1 MQKLIRAG
9 LASLLF
15 LAPMAAPILAPG
27 VSNAADAANPAQ
39 EAVEKTVELAKE
51 NPGKAAGVAGCAA
64 ILIFPPAA
72 IWCAASLI
80 GGATYDGD
88 TQKLV
93 KEVIE

>member
-1 MQKLIRAG
+1 MRKGLFFAMVVLLALTPVAG
-9 LASLLF
+9 SAEEEK
-15 LAPMAAPILAPG
+15 
-27 VSNAADAANPAQ
+27 NAVD
-39 EAVEKTVELAKE
+39 KTVELAKE

-72 IWCAASLI
+72 IWCAATLI

-93 KEVIE
+93 KEVTK